1 MVDSGGVTGYLVLA
15 IAVVFGTAVLL
26 IYSIIWPQIRASYRR
41 NPWILFPR
49 RSLRRKTL
57 WEEARANSR
66 RWVLKRSLFRKR
78 PLWTHWSFTWV
89 ILFGAPVVVSVA
101 YLITYFGN
109 SPITG
114 SVGTGWQAELTIT
127 GLSFI
132 VLIFLLDQVY
142 RTRYR
147 EGVIQEFLADSRA
160 MPAIYFALMSS
171 ALLAYLHFYWS
182 PEDVAP
188 LVVNTAY
195 TAFLGTVL
203 MIGYVYF
210 RVAKLVFS
218 DPLDELTVEQV
229 KKGVEL
235 QLQELDRQ
243 DISQEILQTAV
254 PEFVVIGRSR
264 EGRLYTVDELSLKG
278 YVSDIDLGALQEAC
292 LSEKERFEEHDLNL
306 FIDVELGKELNQ
318 GVDLVYLVPDEGNRP
333 ELSPGFA
340 EKLSQA
346 IYCSPERPWRTGDVF
361 VERNMAQIRESA
373 RTAIEELRQA
383 GLEHY
388 LKLYT
393 GLLEYATDLNREIVE
408 QYSGTPQPLSRLV
421 NRVFRRFYPIL
432 EGVGRTGD
440 SELINTVRRE
450 IFRISV
456 MFHQQGETE
465 LFDKSVSLY
474 SLFYQ
479 ALVSSG
485 EDNQNLVHG
494 LLSSFQDLQTLLV
507 ASFRDARSRDE
518 ADQVVANIESYY
530 DTLEDFLRIALE
542 YGDAQTFNNAWNIGV
557 DAFILVDSEMQI
569 YDLEWELEHAESEEE
584 AENIEEELEYKR
596 YEQETVERFTSE
608 FEVSRY
614 TAAAWAYQMLKQG
627 ELPAE
632 TFRVIFSESIQ
643 NRYSSFSALNE
654 SYFRFFEQMRLDFF
668 RWESDDADI
677 FKGGQVSQ
685 PAVHGWLK
693 EFYCIMGLILLDP
706 DDFDLDDVDESE
718 NPLADLEVDRVT
730 YPGFE
735 ESIEQVSKG
744 DLEDVPVPD
753 RVEDE
758 LEERKELFLAF
769 DQQMEEIL
777 ERKEEDYIIESE
789 LDPEKISNYKDSY
802 EMEFEEQFVLRQVF
816 TDLGWLDIKP
826 YDEDDDPRQLVLNRG
841 MPRGALIEEPPTEYV
856 SPVDREVR
864 QHINGILEY
873 WLDEGVS
880 KVEVEGHEQLLD
892 AVEKVCEEEGDV
904 KAIVI
909 SSIRARQALTRS
921 ERFDFDFGDSENLL
935 GGFEIDSEMVPV
947 YTDSSRDFSVLVLTE
962 PEPKP
967 EITEYKKDGRIV
979 DVKLKEITRELLREE
994 RGEEFEEM
1002 SEEEIREQLQGV
1014 WIHGYYYWLMD
1025 SGDGFG
1031 TKITVSEW

>member
-1 MVDSGGVTGYLVLA
+1 MVDSGGVTGYLVSA
-15 IAVVFGTAVLL
+15 IAIVFGAAVLL
-26 IYSIIWPQIRASYRR
+26 IYSIIWPQLRAWYRR

-49 RSLRRKTL
+49 KSLRRKTL
-57 WEEARANSR
+57 WEESRVNSR
-66 RWVLKRSLFRKR
+66 IWVLNRSLFLKRS
-78 PLWTHWSFTWV
+78 LWTHWSFLWV
-89 ILFGAPVVVSVA
+89 ILFGVPVVVSIA
-101 YLITYFGN
+101 YIITYFGN
-109 SPITG
+109 LPITG
-114 SVGTGWQAELTIT
+114 AVGTGWQAELTIT

-132 VLIFLLDQVY
+132 VLIFLLDQVN

-182 PEDVAP
+182 PDNVAP
-188 LVVNTAY
+188 LVVNTAS

-218 DPLDELTVEQV
+218 DPLDEMTVEQV

-243 DISQEILQTAV
+243 DISQEILQAAV
-254 PEFVVIGRSR
+254 PEFVIIGRSQG
-264 EGRLYTVDELSLKG
+264 GRLYTVDELDLKG
-278 YVSDIDLGALQEAC
+278 YISDIDLGALREAC
-292 LSEKERFEEHDLNL
+292 ISENERFEEHDLEL

-318 GVDLVYLVPDEGNRP
+318 GVDLVYLVPDEGDRP

-346 IYCSPERPWRTGDVF
+346 IYCSPERPWRTGDVL

-383 GLEHY
+383 GLEYY

-393 GLLEYATDLNREIVE
+393 GLLEYATELNREVLE
-408 QYSGTPQPLSRLV
+408 KYSGTPQPLSRLV

-432 EGVGRTGD
+432 EGVGRTAD
-440 SELINTVRRE
+440 SELINTVRSE
-450 IFRISV
+450 IFRISL

-485 EDNQNLVHG
+485 EDNQNMVHG
-494 LLSSFQDLQTLLV
+494 LLSGFQNLQTLLV

-518 ADQVVANIESYY
+518 ADQVVENIESYY

-542 YGDAQTFNNAWNIGV
+542 HGDAQTFNNAWNIGV
-557 DAFILVDSEMQI
+557 DAFILVDSEMEI
-569 YDLEWELEHAESEEE
+569 YDLEWALENAESEAE
-584 AENIEEELEYKR
+584 AEKIEEELEYKR
-596 YEQETVERFTSE
+596 YEQETVEKFTSE
-608 FEVSRY
+608 FEISRY
-614 TAAAWAYQMLKQG
+614 TAAAWAYQTLKQG

-632 TFRVIFSESIQ
+632 TFREIFSESIKS
-643 NRYSSFSALNE
+643 RYSSFSALNK

-668 RWESDDADI
+668 RWESDEADI
-677 FKGGQVSQ
+677 FKGVQVSQ

-693 EFYCIMGLILLDP
+693 EFYTIMGLILLDP
-706 DDFDLDDVDESE
+706 DDFDIDDIDESE
-718 NPLADLEVDRVT
+718 NPLADLEIDRVT

-735 ESIEQVSKG
+735 ESIEQVSEE

-753 RVEDE
+753 RVVDE
-758 LEERKELFLAF
+758 LDERKELFLAL
-769 DQQMEEIL
+769 DEQMEEIL
-777 ERKEEDYIIESE
+777 ERKEEDFIIESG
-789 LDPEKISNYKDSY
+789 LDSEKVSNYKKNY
-802 EMEFEEQFVLRQVF
+802 AEKFEDQFVLRQVF
-816 TDLGWLDIKP
+816 VDLGWLEIEL
-826 YDEDDDPRQLVLNRG
+826 YDEGDDPRQLVFNLPL
-841 MPRGALIEEPPTEYV
+841 PRGAFIEEPPTEYV
-856 SPVDREVR
+856 FSVDREAR
-864 QHINGILEY
+864 EHINGILEY

-880 KVEVEGHEQLLD
+880 QVEVEGHEQLLD
-892 AVEKVCEEEGDV
+892 AVETVCDKEDEV

-909 SSIRARQALTRS
+909 SSIRARQALTRI
-921 ERFDFDFGDSENLL
+921 ERFDFDFGESDNIL
-935 GGFEIDSEMVPV
+935 GGFETDSGMVPV
-947 YTDSSRDFSVLVLTE
+947 YTDSSRDFSVLMLTE
-962 PEPKP
+962 PDMEP
-967 EITEYKKDGRIV
+967 EITEYRKDGKIV
-979 DVKLKEITRELLREE
+979 DVKLTEITRNLLREE
-994 RGEEFEEM
+994 RGEDFQNM
-1002 SEEEIREQLQGV
+1002 SEEEIREQLQGI
-1014 WIHGYYYWLMD
+1014 WIQGYYYWLMD
-1025 SGDGFG
+1025 WEDGFG
-1031 TKITVSEW
+1031 TKITVSHG